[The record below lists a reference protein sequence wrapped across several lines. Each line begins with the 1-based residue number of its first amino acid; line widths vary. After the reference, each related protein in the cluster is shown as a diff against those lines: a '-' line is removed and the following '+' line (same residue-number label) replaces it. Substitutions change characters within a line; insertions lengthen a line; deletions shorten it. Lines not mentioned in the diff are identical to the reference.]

1 MKKNGLAL
9 FLGILFGIGLGIAKM
24 TDPQVV
30 LDFFDIFGKFNPM
43 LLFVFVT
50 ALSTTI
56 IGYNLVFKRKTPSL
70 DKEFHLPKL
79 TIVDAKLILGAI
91 LFGIGWG
98 ISGYCPA
105 PALAILLINPVE
117 FITFVIPMCFAF
129 YVNQIQ
135 VKPQTRCCL
144 DEY

>member
-30 LDFFDIFGKFNPM
+30 LNFFDVFGKFNPM
-43 LLFVFVT
+43 LLFVFVA

-105 PALAILLINPVE
+105 PAMAILLINPVE
-117 FITFVIPMCFAF
+117 FLTFVIPMCFAF

>member
-9 FLGILFGIGLGIAKM
+9 FLGILFGIGLGIARM
-24 TDPQVV
+24 TNPQVV
-30 LDFFDIFGKFNPM
+30 LDFFDVFGKFNPM
-43 LLFVFVT
+43 LFFVFVA

-56 IGYNLVFKRKTPSL
+56 IGYNIVFKRKTPSL

-129 YVNQIQ
+129 YVNQVQ
-135 VKPQTRCCL
+135 VKPQTQCCL
-144 DEY
+144 DEC